1 MNEILALAK
10 SSYNRAFE
18 LVVEGDSTVLLEG
31 LELAA
36 TSLNLWRQV
45 GTDKNVAIGLWLYSR
60 ALGKAG
66 AKALALEA
74 ATESVR
80 LAQLDGTDWLIA
92 SGYEGLARATW
103 ATAEFAN
110 ARDRAAEAIS
120 NIADPADR
128 ALIASQFAD
137 LA

>member
-45 GTDKNVAIGLWLYSR
+45 GTDKNVAIGHGLDAR